1 MNSNSSRE
9 EVWSSQTL
17 LLDLDMEGAPLF
29 FFGFGDSFLVFFFG
43 SVLKGRPF
51 FCFGG
56 CPTKIRRFLGE
67 WFEKPQWSIG
77 FEVVQIL

>member
-29 FFGFGDSFLVFFFG
+29 FFGFGDSFLVFFFWFRF
-43 SVLKGRPF
+43 KGPTF
-51 FCFGG
+51 FLFWWMPNKNKEIFG
-56 CPTKIRRFLGE
+56 
-67 WFEKPQWSIG
+67 
-77 FEVVQIL
+77 